1 MADLV
6 TEPLS
11 HVELLLV
18 EVGVLARTVPIAEWT
33 FAAEHLAERE
43 GAAVLEE
50 LVTLAVDPPGPGGA
64 RMGIVAL
71 AIAARD
77 RARRMVPA
85 SAEAG
90 ARGGVVVD
98 PGVIAELDRLF
109 ADPDVNF

>member
-6 TEPLS
+6 SESVSPL
-11 HVELLLV
+11 EALLV
-18 EVGVLARTVPIAEWT
+18 EVGVLVATVPVDQWGFCAQ
-33 FAAEHLAERE
+33 HLAERE
-43 GAAVLEE
+43 GVAVLEE
-50 LVTLAVDPPGPGGA
+50 LVALAVDPPGPAGA

-98 PGVIAELDRLF
+98 PDVVAELDRLF